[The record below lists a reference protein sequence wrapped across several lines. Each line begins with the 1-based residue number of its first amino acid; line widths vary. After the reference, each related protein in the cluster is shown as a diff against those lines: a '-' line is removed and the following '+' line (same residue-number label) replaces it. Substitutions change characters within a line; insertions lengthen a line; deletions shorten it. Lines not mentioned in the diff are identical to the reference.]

1 MSFHRLLVPT
11 DFSTH
16 AAHAVVQACALAAQD
31 KAQVLLVHVIP
42 TTELDPTMLAWWQQ
56 HAQEVQAAAAQ
67 QLRRLAAEQAVP
79 VETLVIW
86 GHPPSE
92 ICRLARERA
101 SDLIVMST
109 HGRTGLSHV
118 LLGSVAE
125 RVVRHA
131 PCAVLI
137 VRALPHAAA
146 PSGGVTPP

>member
-1 MSFHRLLVPT
+1 MPFHRLLVPT

-16 AAHAVVQACALAAQD
+16 AAHAVAQACTLAAQD

-42 TTELDPTMLAWWQQ
+42 TTELDTTLLAWWQQ
-56 HAQEVQAAAAQ
+56 HAQEVQAAAEQ
-67 QLRRLAAEQAVP
+67 QLRLLAAEQAVP
-79 VETLVIW
+79 VETLVVW

-137 VRALPHAAA
+137 VRAIPHAAEPREGA
-146 PSGGVTPP
+146 TPP